1 MKFLKEFKE
10 FAMRGNVLDMAI
22 GIVIGAAFT
31 GIVNSFVK
39 DVLTPPL
46 GLLSGNVDFSEK
58 SIVLKEATDVATAVT
73 LNYGLFINALINFII
88 VAFAIFILIKQI
100 NKLKRKEPEPEPAPT
115 QKECIYCLSNIP
127 LGATKCKF
135 CASDVA
141 DSRIL

>member
-100 NKLKRKEPEPEPAPT
+100 NKLKRKEPEATPT
-115 QKECIYCLSNIP
+115 QKECAYCLSNIP

-135 CASDVA
+135 CTAN
-141 DSRIL
+141 I